1 MDEKVTLTE
10 GDIKEISNTVSMLDI
25 NLRPEIAEMI
35 SPEITDMIF
44 NHNSAVN
51 GYLQNIY
58 SNSLTRLLISKGI
71 ISEEEYEGA
80 VYAFLN
86 NDKNNLNG
94 LKEERDEILRFVAED
109 YIESKKEEE
118 MYNNEMND
126 ISEESSEDFQE

>member
-10 GDIKEISNTVSMLDI
+10 EDIKEISNTVSMLDI